1 MAYHEIAGQLD
12 AAGLKFAVVVSRFNG
27 FFTQQLLKGALDC
40 IVRHGGAEANVTVV
54 WVPGAN
60 EIPLVAGQLAA
71 RGGADAIIGLGA
83 VIQGATDHAD
93 LINAQVSRSL
103 AQVGLTHGIPV
114 INAVICAASL
124 DQAVERSGTKAG
136 NKGWDGALAAI
147 EMAAVFRQLKARK

>member
-1 MAYHEIAGQLD
+1 VT
-12 AAGLKFAVVVSRFNG
+12 FAIVISRFNG

-60 EIPLVAGQLAA
+60 EIPLVAGRLAA
-71 RGGADAIIGLGA
+71 RGGTDAVIALGA

-103 AQVGLTHGIPV
+103 AQVGLTHGLPV
-114 INAVICAASL
+114 INAVVCAGNL
-124 DQAVERSGTKAG
+124 EQAVERSGAKAG

-147 EMAAVFRQLKARK
+147 EMVAVFRQLKAKA

>member
-1 MAYHEIAGQLD
+1 MAYKEVSGQLH
-12 AAGLKFAVVVSRFNG
+12 AAGMKFGIVISRFNS

-40 IVRHGGAEANVTVV
+40 IVRHGGSEERVTVV

-60 EIPLVAGQLAA
+60 ELPLVAEQLAA
-71 RGGADAIIGLGA
+71 KGGMDAIIALGA

-103 AQVGLTHGIPV
+103 AHVGIAHGVPV
-114 INAVICAASL
+114 LNAVVCANNL
-124 DQAVERSGTKAG
+124 EQAIERSGSKAG

-147 EMAAVFRQLKARK
+147 EMADVARKLQKK

>member
-1 MAYHEIAGQLD
+1 MAIREITGQLD
-12 AAGLKFAVVVSRFNG
+12 ATGVKFAIVVSRFNG

-40 IVRHGGAEANVTVV
+40 LARHGGSEANITVV

-60 EIPLVAGQLAA
+60 EIPLVAERLAA
-71 RGGADAIIGLGA
+71 RGGVAAVIALGA

-103 AQVGLTHGIPV
+103 AQIGLTHGLPV
-114 INAVICAASL
+114 INAVVCASTL
-124 DQAVERSGTKAG
+124 EQAIERSGAKAG

-147 EMAAVFRQLKARK
+147 EMAAVCRQLKDKA